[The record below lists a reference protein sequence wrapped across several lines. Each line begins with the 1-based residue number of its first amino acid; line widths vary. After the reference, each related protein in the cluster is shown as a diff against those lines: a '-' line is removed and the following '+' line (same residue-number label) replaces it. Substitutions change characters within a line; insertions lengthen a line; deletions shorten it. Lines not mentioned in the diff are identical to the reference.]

1 MAKDYESSNLKERK
15 NMRIGIF
22 DSGMG
27 GLSVLH
33 EAISKLPDQEYY
45 FYADTKHVPYGLK
58 SEEEIKG
65 YVDEIVRFLLDKKVD
80 AIVIACN
87 TATSVAVADMRKK
100 YDLPI
105 LGMEPAVKPAVE
117 AAKGDERILVMAT
130 PVTLREEKLAKL
142 LSRVDAKH
150 RVDLLDMPKL
160 VSFAEA
166 ENFDSDEVRDYLK
179 ERFGRFD
186 TTKYSALVLGC
197 THFNYFKP
205 LYKEY
210 LGENISLMDGNQGTI
225 RHLADVLGLEIKSD
239 TKLQLKFNQPQD
251 VVVEG
256 RITYYDSGDEITD
269 NERLSKYMRMLNR
282 LEFVRNI

>member
-1 MAKDYESSNLKERK
+1 
-15 NMRIGIF
+15 MRIGIF

-33 EAISKLPDQEYY
+33 EAFHQLPDQEYI
-45 FYADTKHVPYGLK
+45 FYADIEHVPYGLK
-58 SEEEIKG
+58 TEEEIKG
-65 YVDEIVRFLLDKKVD
+65 YVDEIVSFLIDKKVD

-87 TATSVAVADMRKK
+87 TATSVAVAGLREK

-117 AAKGDERILVMAT
+117 AAEGDERILVMAT
-130 PVTLREEKLAKL
+130 PVTLREEKLARL
-142 LSRVDAKH
+142 LSRVDVKH

-160 VSFAEA
+160 VSFAESEA
-166 ENFDSDEVRDYLK
+166 FESEELKNYLK
-179 ERFGRFD
+179 EKFSPFD

-210 LGENISLMDGNQGTI
+210 LGENIRLMDGNLGTI
-225 RHLADVLGLEIKSD
+225 RHLADVLGLEINKD
-239 TKLQLKFNQPQD
+239 ANLGMKFDKPQD
-251 VVVEG
+251 IVVGGKV
-256 RITYYDSGDEITD
+256 TYYESGDEITD
-269 NERLSKYMRMLNR
+269 NDRLSKYLRMLNR